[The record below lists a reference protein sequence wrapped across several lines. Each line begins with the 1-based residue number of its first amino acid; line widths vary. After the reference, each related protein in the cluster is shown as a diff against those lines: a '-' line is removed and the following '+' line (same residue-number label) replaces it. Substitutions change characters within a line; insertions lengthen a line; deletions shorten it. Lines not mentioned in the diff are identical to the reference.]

1 MGAVRKTKRC
11 PRCTETK
18 PLNDFLRPRSG
29 TPDDYCHPCRSANRR
44 AAYERAGGSAVS
56 YAAKLRRDYGLTYEE
71 YCHLVWKQDD
81 RCAVCHRPEP
91 VEGRRLAVD
100 YDAAVHRV
108 RGLLCSRC
116 VVVVRA
122 VEADPQ
128 LLEGLALYIGGAV
141 R

>member
-1 MGAVRKTKRC
+1 MGTVRKTKRC

-29 TPDDYCHPCRSANRR
+29 TPDDYCHPCRQARR
-44 AAYERAGGSAVS
+44 RDAYLRAGGSAVS
-56 YAAKLRRDYGLTYEE
+56 YAALLRREYGLALADYEDL
-71 YCHLVWKQDD
+71 CRDQGRV
-81 RCAVCHRPEP
+81 CAVCRQAEP
-91 VEGRRLAVD
+91 IEGRRLAVD
-100 YDAAVHRV
+100 FASGRV

-116 VVVVRA
+116 IVVVKA